1 MSATINFRPVCIRQ
15 FNLQKRYGKKDIQ
28 NQSKVRLRRTGKSK
42 DAQPT
47 GGGCMKQEYIYRV
60 EFKVPPLLGVDDR
73 KEFYF
78 HSLAAIYDTFTAEQ
92 IGCKVTRLW
101 NIGVSDGNPY
111 DGRRCRITKEPIL
124 RKTRNKR
131 V

>member
-1 MSATINFRPVCIRQ
+1 
-15 FNLQKRYGKKDIQ
+15 
-28 NQSKVRLRRTGKSK
+28 
-42 DAQPT
+42 
-47 GGGCMKQEYIYRV
+47 MKQEFIYRV
-60 EFKVPPLLGVDDR
+60 EFKVPPLLGVDER
-73 KEFYF
+73 TEFYF

-101 NIGVSDGNPY
+101 NIGVSHGNPY
-111 DGRRCRITKEPIL
+111 EGKRCRITKEPIL

>member
-1 MSATINFRPVCIRQ
+1 MSKA
-15 FNLQKRYGKKDIQ
+15 
-28 NQSKVRLRRTGKSK
+28 
-42 DAQPT
+42 
-47 GGGCMKQEYIYRV
+47 EYIYRV
-60 EFKVPPLLGVDDR
+60 EFKVPPLLGIDDR

-78 HSLAAIYDTFTAEQ
+78 HSLAAIYEVFTARQ

-101 NIGVSDGNPY
+101 NIGVSHGTPY
-111 DGRRCRITKEPIL
+111 EGRRCKITKEQIL

>member
-1 MSATINFRPVCIRQ
+1 MSEEF
-15 FNLQKRYGKKDIQ
+15 
-28 NQSKVRLRRTGKSK
+28 
-42 DAQPT
+42 
-47 GGGCMKQEYIYRV
+47 IYRV
-60 EFKVPPLLGVDDR
+60 KFKVPPLLGVDDR
-73 KEFYF
+73 TDFYF

-101 NIGVSDGNPY
+101 NIGVSHGNPY

-124 RKTRNKR
+124 RKTRNKP

>member
-1 MSATINFRPVCIRQ
+1 
-15 FNLQKRYGKKDIQ
+15 
-28 NQSKVRLRRTGKSK
+28 
-42 DAQPT
+42 
-47 GGGCMKQEYIYRV
+47 MKQEYIYRV

-73 KEFYF
+73 TDFYF

-101 NIGVSDGNPY
+101 NIGVSHGNPY

>member
-1 MSATINFRPVCIRQ
+1 MSEEF
-15 FNLQKRYGKKDIQ
+15 
-28 NQSKVRLRRTGKSK
+28 S
-42 DAQPT
+42 
-47 GGGCMKQEYIYRV
+47 YRV
-60 EFKVPPLLGVDDR
+60 KFKVPPLLGVDDR
-73 KEFYF
+73 TDFYF

-101 NIGVSDGNPY
+101 NIGVSHGNPY

-124 RKTRNKR
+124 RKTRNKP